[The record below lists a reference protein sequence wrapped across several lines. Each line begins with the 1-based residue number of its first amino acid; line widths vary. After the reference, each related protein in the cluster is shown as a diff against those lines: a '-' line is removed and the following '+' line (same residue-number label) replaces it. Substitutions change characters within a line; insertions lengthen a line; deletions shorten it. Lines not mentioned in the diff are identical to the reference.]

1 MAITRRIKNS
11 IKIKRTKEKVRN
23 YCYLLFDYF
32 YYLRISVS
40 NFSLSDLDKNIIIV
54 TASDKYFFDS
64 LLQLIET
71 IIKFEP
77 NARLIVY
84 DIGLTTEQYD
94 FLYKNKNLELKKFE
108 FKDYPRFISERDEF
122 GKLGAYAWKSIILE
136 ETLSDV
142 DGGLVLWLDAG
153 NKITSS
159 LDRLKKVIL
168 HNNFYSP
175 VSAGNLSDWCH
186 QKTLDYFN
194 FPKTEY
200 FKPNLTGGIVGFN
213 ASDKLAKDMAKKWA
227 YYSKQRECI
236 SPDGSD
242 RSNHRQ
248 DQSLLSIL
256 FYLDKNINYS
266 PKTKNFFN
274 ILVNQNPGPKVYLL
288 DISERDK
295 FKIEWLK
302 KYNNISTNTIS
313 YSDIIWILKVK
324 EIEKI
329 ERKYLK
335 KKKLI
340 INLFSEEDLKIFFQ
354 KKPLLNFNNVN
365 LSLIIN
371 NLDYKEKIL
380 NKGYSSKNIIYIE
393 NIKEKEEFEK
403 TILSL
408 MGS

>member
-1 MAITRRIKNS
+1 
-11 IKIKRTKEKVRN
+11 
-23 YCYLLFDYF
+23 
-32 YYLRISVS
+32 
-40 NFSLSDLDKNIIIV
+40 
-54 TASDKYFFDS
+54 
-64 LLQLIET
+64 
-71 IIKFEP
+71 
-77 NARLIVY
+77 
-84 DIGLTTEQYD
+84 
-94 FLYKNKNLELKKFE
+94 
-108 FKDYPRFISERDEF
+108 
-122 GKLGAYAWKSIILE
+122 
-136 ETLSDV
+136 
-142 DGGLVLWLDAG
+142 
-153 NKITSS
+153 
-159 LDRLKKVIL
+159 
-168 HNNFYSP
+168 
-175 VSAGNLSDWCH
+175 
-186 QKTLDYFN
+186 
-194 FPKTEY
+194 
-200 FKPNLTGGIVGFN
+200 
-213 ASDKLAKDMAKKWA
+213 MAKKWA

-313 YSDIIWILKVK
+313 YADIIWILKVK

-380 NKGYSSKNIIYIE
+380 NKGYSSINIIYIE
-393 NIKEKEEFEK
+393 NNKEKEEFEK

-408 MGS
+408 MDS